1 MKARQLTLI
10 AFMAASMVCVFQL
23 FSNILYLEMIT
34 FTIVLYAM
42 TASKKEAVLA
52 CVIFACLNMLF
63 LGITPWTCMYLIIY
77 PVYALITALMRNFLN
92 KHLLCLCLL
101 CGFLSFLCG
110 QLLDLPFLLFSKH
123 ITLLYWISGLKTSL
137 IQGILSFLCCLF
149 LYEPL
154 SKRIM
159 TFYNKNERSSTKAND
174 KQNELIK

>member
-1 MKARQLTLI
+1 MTVKQLTKI
-10 AFMAASMVCVFQL
+10 ALMSASMVCVFQI
-23 FSNILYLEMIT
+23 FSNILYLELIT

-42 TASKKEAVLA
+42 TSSKREAILS

-63 LGITPWTCMYLIIY
+63 LGITPWTCMYLMIY
-77 PVYALITALMRNFLN
+77 PLYALVVVLFKGFLN

-123 ITLLYWISGLKTSL
+123 VTLLYWISGLKTSL
-137 IQGILSFLCCLF
+137 IQGILSFLSCLF

-154 SKRIM
+154 SKRIEALQ
-159 TFYNKNERSSTKAND
+159 KR
-174 KQNELIK
+174 Q

>member
-1 MKARQLTLI
+1 MKANQLTKI
-10 AFMAASMVCVFQL
+10 AFMAASMVCVFQV
-23 FSNILYLEMIT
+23 FSNILYLELIT

-42 TASKKEAVLA
+42 NTSAQEAIVS

-63 LGITPWTCMYLIIY
+63 LGITPWTCMYLMIY
-77 PVYALITALMRNFLN
+77 PIYALITLLMKNFLK

-123 ITLLYWISGLKTSL
+123 VTLLYWISGLKTSL

-154 SKRIM
+154 SKRMEILKKRH
-159 TFYNKNERSSTKAND
+159 Y
-174 KQNELIK
+174 